1 MKIRNRLSMEFTL
14 LSAGIL
20 LLVMIIIYLLFADY
34 VKQVFFHRLRDR
46 ALITAQ
52 VFLEKDELTK
62 KSFLEIQEKYMR
74 NLTEEKN
81 YIYNEENT
89 QSFISDSSATVTP
102 DLINRIRKSQNNELF
117 FQLQNKQAAGI
128 SYKDNQ
134 GDFVIIVTAQNL
146 SGKQYLNNL
155 LMLLCISWVI
165 GLVILFLL
173 SKRFAGKALGP
184 IVHVNN
190 AIRRIRSG
198 TLHERVVVPQN
209 KDEINELA
217 NNFNELLSHLEH
229 AFDMQRS
236 FVSNA
241 SHELRTPLTA
251 IIGELEVMLNKPR
264 SQEEYISTMTSVLAE
279 SEKLTVIINRLFELS
294 NYDAAR
300 PLQHFE
306 PVEITGLMQ
315 EIRQYWQNQDEQY
328 RFRYESSFTKPVYI
342 NGNKVL
348 LETAINNLIKNA
360 FKFSGNKPV
369 GIQLSTTKDQVQ
381 VSISDEGIGFE
392 AADRATLFQPFFR
405 GNNARSF
412 PGSGVGLSITEK
424 IIQMHQGTV
433 DAQSEP
439 GKGARFHINLPI
451 STQF

>member
-1 MKIRNRLSMEFTL
+1 MKIRNRLSLEFTL

-62 KSFLEIQEKYMR
+62 KSFLEIQQKYMR

-89 QSFISDSSATVTP
+89 QSFISDSSANVTP
-102 DLINRIRKSQNNELF
+102 SLIDKIRKSQNNELF
-117 FQLQNKQAAGI
+117 FLLDNRQAAGI

-134 GDFVIIVTAQNL
+134 GDFVIIVTARNL
-146 SGKQYLNNL
+146 SGQQYLNNL

-264 SQEEYISTMTSVLAE
+264 SQEEYVNTMKSVLAE

-306 PVEITGLMQ
+306 PVEITELVL
-315 EIRQYWQNQDEQY
+315 EIMQYWQDQDEQY
-328 RFRYESSFTKPVYI
+328 RFRFENSFNKPVYI

-348 LETAINNLIKNA
+348 LETAINNVIKNA

-369 GIQLSTTKDQVQ
+369 GIQLSTTQNRVLIG
-381 VSISDEGIGFE
+381 ISDEGIGFD
-392 AADRATLFQPFFR
+392 AAERATLFQPFFR
-405 GNNARSF
+405 GSNARSF

-424 IIQMHQGTV
+424 IIHMHQGTV

-451 STQF
+451 STDF